1 MNIDKLAETLTTIG
15 IAAIIVA
22 VVLGALASC
31 STPQPIVQTEV
42 KEVVVEREVRDTIV
56 TIAPDSASIKA
67 LLECDSAG
75 NVLIKEL
82 QEAQGKNVALQAKLK
97 QTNKGT
103 ALVVDCKTDSLER
116 VIALQ
121 NEKIS
126 ELNNNK
132 QTETIEVKY
141 IPSFVKWLAWVG
153 AGAILLVVLWVVLKV
168 YRKFVLKV

>member
-1 MNIDKLAETLTTIG
+1 MIKWEHIWQVIG
-15 IAAIIVA
+15 IVILAAMLVWM
-22 VVLGALASC
+22 VSC
-31 STPQPIVQTEV
+31 KTPQPIVQTEV
-42 KEVVVEREVRDTIV
+42 KEVLVEREVRDTIV
-56 TIAPDSASIKA
+56 TILPDSASIKA

-75 NVLIKEL
+75 NVLIREL
-82 QEAQGKNVALQAKLK
+82 QEAQGKNVALQAQLRN
-97 QTNKGT
+97 TNKGT
-103 ALVVDCKTDSLER
+103 AIVIDCKQDSLER

-141 IPSFVKWLAWVG
+141 IPSFVKRLAWIG

-168 YRKFVLKV
+168 YRRFVLKV

>member
-1 MNIDKLAETLTTIG
+1 MNWDAATI
-15 IAAIIVA
+15 IRIIVA
-22 VVLGALASC
+22 ALLVALLVTILPSC
-31 STPQPIVQTEV
+31 KTPQPIVQTEV

-82 QEAQGKNVALQAKLK
+82 QEAQGKNVALQAQLK
-97 QTNKGT
+97 NTNKGT
-103 ALVVDCKTDSLER
+103 AIVIDCKQDSLER

-141 IPSFVKWLAWVG
+141 IPSFVKWLAWIG
-153 AGAILLVVLWVVLKV
+153 AGAILLAVLWVVLKV
-168 YRKFVLKV
+168 YRRFVLKV

>member
-1 MNIDKLAETLTTIG
+1 MKLTLNDILL
-15 IAAIIVA
+15 ILACII
-22 VVLGALASC
+22 LAWLMTAC
-31 STPQPIVQTEV
+31 KTPQPIVQTEV
-42 KEVVVEREVRDTIV
+42 KEVIVEREVRDTIV
-56 TIAPDSASIKA
+56 TIQPDSASIKA

-82 QEAQGKNVALQAKLK
+82 QEAQGKNVKLQAQLK
-97 QTNKGT
+97 NTNKGT
-103 ALVVDCKTDSLER
+103 AIVIDCKQDSLER

-132 QTETIEVKY
+132 QTEIIEVKY

-153 AGAILLVVLWVVLKV
+153 AGAILLSVLWVVLKV
-168 YRKFVLKV
+168 YRKFSLKV

>member
-1 MNIDKLAETLTTIG
+1 MKLTLNDILL
-15 IAAIIVA
+15 ILACII
-22 VVLGALASC
+22 LAWLMTAC
-31 STPQPIVQTEV
+31 KTPQPIVQTEV
-42 KEVVVEREVRDTIV
+42 KEVVIEREVRDTIV

-82 QEAQGKNVALQAKLK
+82 QEEQGKNVSLQAQLK
-97 QTNKGT
+97 NTNKGT
-103 ALVVDCKTDSLER
+103 ALVIDCKQDSLEK

-121 NEKIS
+121 NEKIQ

-141 IPSFVKWLAWVG
+141 IPAFVKVMAWIGG
-153 AGAILLVVLWVVLKV
+153 ALTLLLLIWVVLKV
-168 YRKFVLKV
+168 YRRFVLKA

>member
-1 MNIDKLAETLTTIG
+1 MKLTLNDILL
-15 IAAIIVA
+15 ILACIV
-22 VVLGALASC
+22 LAWLMTAC
-31 STPQPIVQTEV
+31 KTPQPIVQTEV
-42 KEVVVEREVRDTIV
+42 KEIVIEREVRDTIV

-82 QEAQGKNVALQAKLK
+82 QEAQGKNVALQAQLK
-97 QTNKGT
+97 NTNKGT
-103 ALVVDCKTDSLER
+103 AIVIDCKQDSLER

-121 NEKIS
+121 NEKIQ

-153 AGAILLVVLWVVLKV
+153 AGAILLAVLWVVLKV
-168 YRKFVLKV
+168 YRRFILKV

>member
-1 MNIDKLAETLTTIG
+1 MIKIEDILRV
-15 IAAIIVA
+15 IAAAICVA
-22 VVLGALASC
+22 IMAWMLQSC
-31 STPQPIVQTEV
+31 KTPQPIVQTEV
-42 KEVVVEREVRDTIV
+42 KEVIVEREVRDTIV
-56 TIAPDSASIKA
+56 TILPDSASIKA

-82 QEAQGKNVALQAKLK
+82 QEAQGKNMALQAQLK
-97 QTNKGT
+97 NTNKGT
-103 ALVVDCKTDSLER
+103 AIVIDCKQDSLER

-141 IPSFVKWLAWVG
+141 IPDFVKWLAWVG

-168 YRKFVLKV
+168 YRRFVLKV

>member
-1 MNIDKLAETLTTIG
+1 MKKNDIIQVIIVVVLTTM
-15 IAAIIVA
+15 ALIVF
-22 VVLGALASC
+22 GC
-31 STPQPIVQTEV
+31 RTPQPIVQTEV
-42 KEVVVEREVRDTIV
+42 KEVVIEKEVRDTIV

-75 NVLIKEL
+75 NVLIREL
-82 QEAQGKNVALQAKLK
+82 TEAQGKNVKLQLSLQQASGNGVV
-97 QTNKGT
+97 T
-103 ALVVDCKTDSLER
+103 VDCKQDSLER

-126 ELNNNK
+126 ELSNNK

-141 IPSFVKWLAWVG
+141 IPEVVKWFAWIG
-153 AGAILLVVLWVVLKV
+153 AFFVVFYLVKIGLWV

>member
-1 MNIDKLAETLTTIG
+1 MRLTLNDILLILAC
-15 IAAIIVA
+15 II
-22 VVLGALASC
+22 LAWLITAC
-31 STPQPIVQTEV
+31 KTPQPIVQTEV
-42 KEVVVEREVRDTIV
+42 KEVVIEREVRDTIV

-82 QEAQGKNVALQAKLK
+82 QEEQGKNVALQAELK

-103 ALVVDCKTDSLER
+103 AMVVDCKTDSLER

-126 ELNNNK
+126 ELSNNK

-141 IPSFVKWLAWVG
+141 IPSFVKWLAWIG
-153 AGAILLVVLWVVLKV
+153 AGAILLAALWVVLKV
-168 YRKFVLKV
+168 YRRFVLKV

>member
-1 MNIDKLAETLTTIG
+1 MNTDKLQETFATIG

-22 VVLGALASC
+22 VLIGALSSC
-31 STPQPIVQTEV
+31 RTPQPIVQTEV

-75 NVLIKEL
+75 NVLVKEL
-82 QEAQGKNVALQAKLK
+82 QETQGKNVALQAKLK

-126 ELNNNK
+126 ELNNNM

-141 IPSFVKWLAWVG
+141 IPSFVKWLAWIG

-168 YRKFVLKV
+168 YKKFVLKV

>member
-1 MNIDKLAETLTTIG
+1 MIKWEHIWQVIGTVILT
-15 IAAIIVA
+15 AMLVWM
-22 VVLGALASC
+22 VSC
-31 STPQPIVQTEV
+31 KTPQPIVQTEV
-42 KEVVVEREVRDTIV
+42 KEVVIEREVRDTIV

-75 NVLIKEL
+75 NVLIREL
-82 QEAQGKNVALQAKLK
+82 QEAQGKNVALQAQLRN
-97 QTNKGT
+97 TNKGT
-103 ALVVDCKTDSLER
+103 AIVIDCKQDSLER

-141 IPSFVKWLAWVG
+141 IPSFVKRLAWIG

-168 YRKFVLKV
+168 YRRFVLKV

>member
-1 MNIDKLAETLTTIG
+1 MKKDDILQIVGIVIVVAIAICLFGCNTT
-15 IAAIIVA
+15 
-22 VVLGALASC
+22 
-31 STPQPIVQTEV
+31 QPIVQTEV

-56 TIAPDSASIKA
+56 TILPDSASIKA

-82 QEAQGKNVALQAKLK
+82 QEEQGKNVKLQLSLEQASGNGVV
-97 QTNKGT
+97 T
-103 ALVVDCKTDSLER
+103 VDCKQDSLEM

-121 NEKIS
+121 NEKIQ

-141 IPSFVKWLAWVG
+141 IPDVVKWLAWIG
-153 AGAILLVVLWVVLKV
+153 AAAILYVLIRVALWV
-168 YRKFVLKV
+168 YRKFVLK

>member
-1 MNIDKLAETLTTIG
+1 MLQ
-15 IAAIIVA
+15 
-22 VVLGALASC
+22 SC
-31 STPQPIVQTEV
+31 KTNQPIVQTEV
-42 KEVVVEREVRDTIV
+42 KEVVVEKEVRDTIV

-82 QEAQGKNVALQAKLK
+82 QEAQGKNVALQAQLK
-97 QTNKGT
+97 NTNKGT
-103 ALVVDCKTDSLER
+103 AIVIDCKQDSLER

-126 ELNNNK
+126 ELSNNK

-141 IPSFVKWLAWVG
+141 IPDIVKWFAWIG
-153 AGAILLVVLWVVLKV
+153 AFFVVFYLVKIGLWV
-168 YRKFVLKV
+168 YRKFFLKA

>member
-1 MNIDKLAETLTTIG
+1 MKLTFNDILLILAC
-15 IAAIIVA
+15 II
-22 VVLGALASC
+22 LAWLMTAC
-31 STPQPIVQTEV
+31 KTPQPIVQTEV
-42 KEVVVEREVRDTIV
+42 KEVIIEREVRDTIV

-82 QEAQGKNVALQAKLK
+82 KEAQGKNVALQAQLK
-97 QTNKGT
+97 NTNKGT
-103 ALVVDCKTDSLER
+103 AIVIDCKQDSLER

-121 NEKIS
+121 NEKIQ

-153 AGAILLVVLWVVLKV
+153 AGAILLAVLWVVLKV
-168 YRKFVLKV
+168 HRRFVLKV

>member
-1 MNIDKLAETLTTIG
+1 MEKKFNISDLLMILAC
-15 IAAIIVA
+15 II
-22 VVLGALASC
+22 LAWLMTAC
-31 STPQPIVQTEV
+31 STTQPIVQTEV
-42 KEVVVEREVRDTIV
+42 KEVVIERDVRDTIV

-82 QEAQGKNVALQAKLK
+82 QEEQGRNVALQAQLK
-97 QTNKGT
+97 NTNKGT
-103 ALVVDCKTDSLER
+103 AIVIDCKQDSLER

-141 IPSFVKWLAWVG
+141 IPSFVKWLAWIG
-153 AGAILLVVLWVVLKV
+153 AGAILLAVLWVVLKV
-168 YRKFVLKV
+168 YRKLVLKV